1 MKQYSDI
8 KAKHKLVFSHYNNI
22 HNMDVALKLKLTINE
37 LLMQYSHSGFVLN
50 RKFKNQTHRQVS
62 YVNINFNI

>member
-1 MKQYSDI
+1 
-8 KAKHKLVFSHYNNI
+8 
-22 HNMDVALKLKLTINE
+22 MDVAIKLKLTINE

-62 YVNINFNI
+62 YVNINFNIWAHTS